1 MILSV
6 LEVVREM
13 EVDKEVNEEVD
24 LHLDQQEEVQ
34 GE

>member
-1 MILSV
+1 MILSF
-6 LEVVREM
+6 LEVATEM

-24 LHLDQQEEVQ
+24 LDMNQQEEVQ